1 MTEMT
6 SDKMSN
12 YLYYKFN
19 HSPIQS
25 DFKEKTTLTKE
36 AEHPLQDAP
45 KLTELRDTSDGSCS
59 PSEDIPVG

>member
-19 HSPIQS
+19 YSPIQS

-45 KLTELRDTSDGSCS
+45 KLTELRDISGGSCS
-59 PSEDIPVG
+59 PSVGILAG